1 MINDEAGQEV
11 MQTSDILGTAA
22 EKGVRMSPRLENWKS
37 KVFL

>member
-22 EKGVRMSPRLENWKS
+22 EKGVRMSPRLENWKI